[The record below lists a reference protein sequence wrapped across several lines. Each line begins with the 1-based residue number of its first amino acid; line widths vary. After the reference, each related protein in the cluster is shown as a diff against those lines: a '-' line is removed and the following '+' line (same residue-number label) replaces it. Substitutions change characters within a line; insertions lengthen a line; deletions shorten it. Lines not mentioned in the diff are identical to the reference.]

1 MATVVNMPAVIA
13 GESEATLLSWLVSPG
28 DTVTAGQP
36 YAEVETEKATVELE
50 AEIDGTMACQ
60 LVKAGSAVQVGV
72 PMGVISAPGD
82 SEQDIE
88 SVLAGAGVS
97 GPPPADTSATAD
109 GATGGVSDDRGAVA
123 GAVAERGET
132 SAPSEGSSNG
142 ASAGIGTERLF
153 ASPLARKLAK
163 AMELDLSTVDGSGP
177 GGRIIRS
184 DVERARNAAAPRAQ
198 AIGAAPAPA
207 APAPD
212 LAGATPGPRA
222 AAPTSSAAEF
232 EDVSLNGMRKAIARR
247 LSESKSTVPHFYVT
261 GDVRMDALLDL
272 RKQVNAQLATQ
283 GIQVTV
289 NDLVLKALGKALEA
303 TPDANVQWAGDSI
316 RRFHRVDVAVAVATD
331 GGLLTPVVQDV
342 AGRSISS
349 LAATTVDYKE
359 RAAVGKIRQ
368 NELEGGTFSLSNLG
382 MFGVRDFS
390 AIINPPHA
398 GILAVGSAERRA
410 IVVDG
415 DIAPATVMT
424 CTLSAD
430 HRAVDGAV
438 AAQLLN
444 SFRLFIETPLALLT

>member
-1 MATVVNMPAVIA
+1 MATVVTMPAVIA

-28 DTVTAGQP
+28 DTVIAGQP

-50 AEIDGTMACQ
+50 SEIDGTMARQ
-60 LVKAGSAVQVGV
+60 VIEAGAVVQVGA
-72 PMGVISAPGD
+72 PMGVIAAPGD
-82 SEQDIE
+82 SDQDIDD
-88 SVLAGAGVS
+88 VLAEAGVS
-97 GPPPADTSATAD
+97 GGPSADPASADATAPT
-109 GATGGVSDDRGAVA
+109 GAATESRRASV
-123 GAVAERGET
+123 
-132 SAPSEGSSNG
+132 PSEGSSNG
-142 ASAGIGTERLF
+142 ASASIGTERLF

-163 AMELDLSTVDGSGP
+163 TMDLDLSTVDGSGP

-184 DVERARNAAAPRAQ
+184 DVERARNAAPPSAQ
-198 AIGAAPAPA
+198 AIGVDPAPS
-207 APAPD
+207 APVPG
-212 LAGATPGPRA
+212 LAGATPVHRA
-222 AAPTSSAAEF
+222 AAPTTSSAEF
-232 EDVSLNGMRKAIARR
+232 EDVSLSGMRKAIARR
-247 LSESKSTVPHFYVT
+247 LTESKTTVPHFYVT
-261 GDVRMDALLDL
+261 GDVRMDAVLGL

-283 GIQVTV
+283 GIKVTV

-349 LAATTVDYKE
+349 LATTTVDYKE
-359 RAAVGKIRQ
+359 RAAAGKIRQ

-398 GILAVGSAERRA
+398 GILAVGSAEQRA
-410 IVVDG
+410 VVVDG
-415 DIAPATVMT
+415 DIAPASVMT

-438 AAQLLN
+438 AAQLLD
-444 SFRLFIETPLALLT
+444 SFRSFIEAPLALLT